1 MIRVPDTD
9 GIRLLKSLPK
19 YVKKKKKKTI
29 PALPPIG
36 ESGSPWTR

>member
-1 MIRVPDTD
+1 MIRAPDTD

-19 YVKKKKKKTI
+19 YVKKKAI

>member
-19 YVKKKKKKTI
+19 YVKKKKAI